1 MNILLAKI
9 SSPEQDVNE
18 NDNGNELNE
27 HGEAAEVDDFWPL
40 MFLMISFIMTLMNQK
55 KIPETDFDGGQKI
68 FKGSN
73 VTISAAMVLILSCSI
88 RFSLSSTALSNL
100 L

>member
-1 MNILLAKI
+1 MNILQAKI

-27 HGEAAEVDDFWPL
+27 HGEAAEVDDFL
-40 MFLMISFIMTLMNQK
+40 TFDVSDDIVHYDINESK